1 MNEQSADEHED
12 LGFTYRTGKDGVVF
26 LFWRGKQVMIL
37 RGSDAQRF
45 IGRVAEASEAEA
57 QLLMARATG
66 NFKRGNERL
75 AKRRSRR

>member
-45 IGRVAEASEAEA
+45 MERVAEASEAEA
-57 QLLMARATG
+57 QLLMAHGQSHWELQAW
-66 NFKRGNERL
+66 E
-75 AKRRSRR
+75 